1 MINNGTGTTKEDD
14 LVLREVKRS
23 TKRFQ
28 KLCKD
33 NDIQAEVLLFDW
45 KDVTSL
51 ILESSRF
58 LRTHPSWSPYY
69 WPQDTGDDYVLVF
82 TSKPVDE
89 QVVTELG
96 RLYYEEGAVIDEIYP
111 DESQVLTEEKFREL
125 TRGVAKKKF
134 NEEWKDVED
143 KIEEIVDDLYPV
155 LKLYLK
161 EETLEETKKPELPLW
176 KVVWQDLSGNE
187 PVEHSFHSREQL
199 ISNLDDGDWNGGVI
213 LAIFDPK
220 GNGLLEELDKH
231 IHDENH

>member
-1 MINNGTGTTKEDD
+1 MVNNSLGETKEDD
-14 LVLREVKRS
+14 LVLKEVKRS
-23 TKRFQ
+23 TKKFQ

-51 ILESSRF
+51 LLESSRF
-58 LRTHPSWSPYY
+58 LRTHPTWSPCY
-69 WPQDTGDDYVLVF
+69 WPQDMGDDHILVF

-89 QVVTELG
+89 RVVAELG
-96 RLYYEEGAVIDEIYP
+96 RLYYEEGAVIEEIHP
-111 DESQVLTEEKFREL
+111 DESQVLTEEKFFEL
-125 TRGVAKKKF
+125 MKEELAGTG
-134 NEEWKDVED
+134 NEFDEEED
-143 KIEEIVDDLYPV
+143 LDSLKEISNLVYKN

-161 EETLEETKKPELPLW
+161 EEKPDETVKPSPYQI
-176 KVVWQDLSGNE
+176 VWGDLSGNE
-187 PVEHSFHSREQL
+187 P
-199 ISNLDDGDWNGGVI
+199 NLSTYPSKEAMIDSLEKGDWNGGVI